1 MYGVYQI
8 VTPKQT
14 SPSVVT
20 EIPTTTARENL
31 NSTVLTNQDLANS
44 FNSIAGSESTDSTEL
59 SLAEQS
65 QMNRGFVIVVIIL
78 AVIIGFMSFSIFF
91 SLFTRKFSRYLR
103 EINEGIRE
111 LSTGNFNAM
120 VHLREDDEF
129 TDIARNLNRMAK
141 EIKDLMEDERSIESK
156 KNELITS
163 VAHDLRTPLTSIIGY
178 LDIVSN
184 KELPAE
190 SREKYIQIAYSK
202 SKRLEK
208 LIEDLF
214 TYTKFEFGQVALHL
228 DHVDMVK
235 MMEQLLDEFYP
246 SFCEQGLEYEL
257 KLSAKSI
264 LVEADGNLLA
274 RAFANLIGNAI
285 KYGKNGKNVNISM
298 ETTQTQV
305 TIAIVN
311 YGEVIPRKDLE
322 KIFEKFYRVDSSRNA
337 ELGGTGLGLAI
348 AKNIITM
355 HNGTIHAKSSLE
367 GTVFEV
373 TLNLEEQDG

>member
-1 MYGVYQI
+1 
-8 VTPKQT
+8 
-14 SPSVVT
+14 
-20 EIPTTTARENL
+20 
-31 NSTVLTNQDLANS
+31 
-44 FNSIAGSESTDSTEL
+44 
-59 SLAEQS
+59 
-65 QMNRGFVIVVIIL
+65 
-78 AVIIGFMSFSIFF
+78 
-91 SLFTRKFSRYLR
+91 
-103 EINEGIRE
+103 
-111 LSTGNFNAM
+111 
-120 VHLREDDEF
+120 
-129 TDIARNLNRMAK
+129 
-141 EIKDLMEDERSIESK
+141 
-156 KNELITS
+156 
-163 VAHDLRTPLTSIIGY
+163 
-178 LDIVSN
+178 
-184 KELPAE
+184 
-190 SREKYIQIAYSK
+190 
-202 SKRLEK
+202 
-208 LIEDLF
+208 
-214 TYTKFEFGQVALHL
+214 
-228 DHVDMVK
+228 MVK